1 MCGLSQSNGPPVW
14 KGPFNGAKFVAK
26 PWTDPAFKALLI
38 EDTMAAVA
46 QCGVPTVAAAAEA
59 EHMRAVANTPHVHNL
74 IICTLWSCYPWSV
87 LGLPPSWY
95 QDPSFSA
102 RAAREP
108 RKVLKEFGLEVD
120 PVEEIR
126 NGDSSARIHWFVVPQ
141 RPEGTD
147 RMTEANWRPSSRRKR

>member
-46 QCGVPTVAAAAEA
+46 QRGVPTVAAAAEA
-59 EHMRAVANTPHVHNL
+59 EHVRAVANTPQVHNL

-87 LGLPPSWY
+87 LGLPRSRSIP
-95 QDPSFSA
+95 
-102 RAAREP
+102 P
-108 RKVLKEFGLEVD
+108 RKSAPGLAAPASVGSWCRSDLKEPIG
-120 PVEEIR
+120 
-126 NGDSSARIHWFVVPQ
+126 
-141 RPEGTD
+141 
-147 RMTEANWRPSSRRKR
+147 